1 MLYSVI
7 EVKQKVDR
15 MNHNMLSNNLKKLRV
30 EKNYTQ
36 EQVAEHLGVSAKSVS
51 RWECNNTMP
60 DVMLL
65 PEIAKL
71 YCVTIDDLYKE
82 NITAYPNYA
91 QRLLSVYESTG
102 KTEDFLRAEAEFEKL
117 FRTDEYTMDDIR
129 CCGIMYHFMMRE
141 CKKKALDNFD
151 KVIEIGKSEDEDT
164 YYRTWQQKMSL
175 FAEIGKSEKNIE
187 IQLEHLQ
194 HEPNNPRQWVLVV
207 TAYYYAGQM
216 KNAYEYVQKALVK
229 FDDVAELYIWAGD
242 ICKKLKKY
250 DEAFQNWSRAL
261 ELDDT
266 YLDARYSM
274 GFCYEETGEYK
285 NAYENWLL
293 LAKELEKR
301 GFQYEKE
308 LPLQL
313 AEKCLEKFQ

>member
-1 MLYSVI
+1 MS
-7 EVKQKVDR
+7 
-15 MNHNMLSNNLKKLRV
+15 HNILSNNLKKLRV

-60 DVMLL
+60 DVMIL

-82 NITAYPNYA
+82 NITAYQNYA

-102 KTEDFLRAEAEFEKL
+102 KTEDFLRAEVEFEKL
-117 FRTDEYTMDDIR
+117 FRTDEYTMEDIR
-129 CCGIMYHFMMRE
+129 CCGIMYHYMMRD
-141 CKKKALDNFD
+141 CKKKAIDNFD
-151 KVIEIGKSEDEDT
+151 KVIEQGKCEDEDT

-187 IQLEHLQ
+187 IQLERLRYEQ
-194 HEPNNPRQWVLVV
+194 NNPKQWVLVI
-207 TAYYYAGQM
+207 TAYYYAKQM
-216 KNAYEYVQKALVK
+216 EIAYEYVQKALAK
-229 FDDVAELYIWAGD
+229 FDDIAELYIWAGD
-242 ICKKLKKY
+242 IYKKLKKY
-250 DEAFQNWSRAL
+250 DEAFQNWNRAL

-266 YLDARYSM
+266 YLDAGYSI
-274 GFCYEETGEYK
+274 GFCYEEIGEYK
-285 NAYENWLL
+285 NAYDNWIL
-293 LAKELEKR
+293 LAKELEYR

-308 LPLQL
+308 FPLQL
-313 AEKCLEKFQ
+313 AGKCFEKVQ